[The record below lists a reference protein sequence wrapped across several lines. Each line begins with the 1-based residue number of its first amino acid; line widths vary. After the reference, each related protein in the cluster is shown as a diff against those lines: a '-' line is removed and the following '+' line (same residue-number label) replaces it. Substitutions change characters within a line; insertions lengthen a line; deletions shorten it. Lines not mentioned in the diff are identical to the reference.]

1 VSSPQ
6 KKESTMLTTKT
17 RRSLGLA
24 LMFGAFTLPA
34 WAQTVKVEDP
44 WVQATVAGQKAT
56 AAFMKLTADAPVKL
70 TGGKTPVAPVVEIHE
85 MVMEGDVMKMRA
97 IDGGLP
103 LEAGKTMELKP
114 GGYHVMLIDLP
125 KAVEVGQRV
134 PLTLIFTDTEG
145 KEFTVEVEA
154 PVRPLKRDH
163 GKKSGHEM

>member
-1 VSSPQ
+1 
-6 KKESTMLTTKT
+6 MLTTKT

-70 TGGKTPVAPVVEIHE
+70 TGGKTPVAPVVEIH
-85 MVMEGDVMKMRA
+85 
-97 IDGGLP
+97 IPGGLP

-125 KAVEVGQRV
+125 KPVEVGQKV
-134 PLTLIFTDTEG
+134 PLTLIFTDAQG
-145 KEFTVEVEA
+145 KEFEVAVEA
-154 PVRPLKRDH
+154 PARPLKRDH
-163 GKKSGHEM
+163 GQKSSHGM

>member
-1 VSSPQ
+1 
-6 KKESTMLTTKT
+6 MLTTKT

-85 MVMEGDVMKMRA
+85 MVMEGEVMK
-97 IDGGLP
+97 LS
-103 LEAGKTMELKP
+103 
-114 GGYHVMLIDLP
+114 LIH
-125 KAVEVGQRV
+125 
-134 PLTLIFTDTEG
+134 I
-145 KEFTVEVEA
+145 
-154 PVRPLKRDH
+154 
-163 GKKSGHEM
+163 

>member
-1 VSSPQ
+1 
-6 KKESTMLTTKT
+6 MLTTKT

-44 WVQATVAGQKAT
+44 WVRATVAGQKAT

-103 LEAGKTMELKP
+103 LEAGKTVELKP

-125 KAVEVGQRV
+125 KPLKEGEKV
-134 PLTLIFTDTEG
+134 PLTLTFTDAEG
-145 KEFTVEVEA
+145 KTFDVAVEA
-154 PVRPLKRDH
+154 PVHPLKREHEKGEH
-163 GKKSGHEM
+163 GKKAGHEM